1 MKTLLNVQRIR
12 RVGIAAVLLAIASV
26 SLSAGSAQALPN
38 DRCQSYLHMMDV
50 TQGLE
55 NRAYALYQSY
65 EAAGDYQTAAG
76 YEAEFHICGSTGTT
90 TQGADSRHGACRRSV
105 RQVSAGR
112 C

>member
-50 TQGLE
+50 AQGLE

-76 YEAEFHICGSTGTT
+76 YEAEFHIWSDEFQHWLDRYNNSGC
-90 TQGADSRHGACRRSV
+90 
-105 RQVSAGR
+105 
-112 C
+112 